1 MQTIKFTFFILLT
14 LILLKPADMFGQTTI
29 YSEDFEDANDVIGTS
44 GIFGSTYNDPT
55 DNNWSIVKVGSPGL
69 ANSSDYCGVVTGKY
83 LEWKDI
89 NGNASNRLDWYS
101 KLVSVSASDISI
113 SIDWVMNGASAAP
126 NANFYFYYRIDGGSW
141 VNFFTKTN
149 QSALASGTAT
159 VNSLSCSSSIEL
171 KVEGWTGDASGAYE
185 RIDNILIQGTVSSC
199 TPPTTPPTS
208 LSIDDYSSYSVDLSW
223 TNNSGDSVIVV
234 ARKTIDSGVSPV
246 SGIIYYANPVFGLGQ
261 EIGSGGSSNY
271 VVFYGTGTSTSITGL
286 TSGISYSFDVYAADG
301 DCFNTTALTGSQLLP
316 CPSSS
321 DPVKPIPSQFRTCG
335 SDSGTEISNDG
346 TLSFDVEISGLATP
360 LDVDVNGLRQIKIYL
375 KNGSGEDLSLY
386 SCTLTSPGAK
396 ATVSLFASGTFD
408 SNTDAVQVTLRESSR
423 LNPPGSSA
431 IKPYDIGLYRITTAG
446 DFTSNFDGLANP
458 NGTWTVT
465 FSESAGSTLDDI
477 QLDYIELEFGP
488 AFAET
493 DISTFGNNCDN
504 AYELVL
510 GTYISSNSNADSNDG
525 NQPTKHVTCG
535 DGISGCGCWN
545 ASYNEAQYLK
555 FTATS
560 TYFSMS
566 ISGIQA
572 SSGDI
577 QVIVV
582 EGNPT
587 PCSGS
592 GNWTVVTCPE
602 SSFESTPNTLDGRS
616 HTGNGSIENFDLSM
630 DNAVI
635 GNTYYI
641 IIDGNASATADYY
654 IHVTDGVA
662 SELTLP
668 VTLVRF
674 ASEQSDNG
682 IDIFWETASEINNDY
697 FVLERSLNAIDFE
710 RIAVISGAG
719 NSNSN
724 KIYSYFDHNHYDAH
738 VYYRLK
744 QVDFDGQFSYSNVI
758 SVRSDMFLSST
769 EIKSWYDDFDGAFY
783 FDISSLQ
790 NEELDIDVFNSLAIK
805 SIGFKFNA
813 LEQSNSLLKIP
824 VNGLKPGIYYYRI
837 IGGNNT
843 YSGKIIKTN

>member
-1 MQTIKFTFFILLT
+1 MQTIKLTIYILLA
-14 LILLKPADMFGQTTI
+14 IFISMSADMFGQTDVCLYDLTEKEIEGGIVATQTYSFEVQSSGNISAGSMIVEFDTYHPRREQFSAVITHPNGTTSVTI
-29 YSEDFEDANDVIGTS
+29 ADLVNS
-44 GIFGSTYNDPT
+44 GDLGNSSGSGY
-55 DNNWSIVKVGSPGL
+55 GSPAKYTVFDGGT
-69 ANSSDYCGVVTGKY
+69 NSWDSGSDDLPGEYSPQGSFSDFDGMS
-83 LEWKDI
+83 I
-89 NGNASNRLDWYS
+89 NGTWTISFTDKDGAFDNRGYIRNVYLKFNYE
-101 KLVSVSASDISI
+101 
-113 SIDWVMNGASAAP
+113 N
-126 NANFYFYYRIDGGSW
+126 
-141 VNFFTKTN
+141 
-149 QSALASGTAT
+149 
-159 VNSLSCSSSIEL
+159 SCSAPA
-171 KVEGWTGDASGAYE
+171 TAPSG
-185 RIDNILIQGTVSSC
+185 
-199 TPPTTPPTS
+199 
-208 LSIDDYSSYSVDLSW
+208 LSITNVYSYQVDLSW
-223 TNNSGDSVIVV
+223 TNNSGDNVVVV
-234 ARKTIDSGVSPV
+234 ARKSSNDAIIPESGVTYTAS
-246 SGIIYYANPVFGLGQ
+246 SIFADGQ
-261 EIGSGGSSNY
+261 ELRTLDNDCDYSGNFVVYKGSGNS
-271 VVFYGTGTSTSITGL
+271 VSITGL

-346 TLSFDVEISGLATP
+346 TLSFDIEISGLATP
-360 LDVDVNGLRQIKIYL
+360 LDVDVNGLTQVKIFL

-396 ATVSLFASGTFD
+396 ATVSLFSSGTFD

-423 LNPPGSSA
+423 LNPPSSLA

-488 AFAET
+488 AFSET

-510 GTYISSNSNADSNDG
+510 GTYISSNSNADTDDG

-566 ISGIQA
+566 VSGIQA

-616 HTGNGSIENFDLSM
+616 HTGNGSTENFDLSM

-641 IIDGNASATADYY
+641 IIDGNQSATANYY

-674 ASEQSDNG
+674 ASEQSDKG

-724 KIYSYFDHNHYDAH
+724 KIYSYFDHNHYDGH

-758 SVRSDMFLSST
+758 SVRNDMFLSSN

-790 NEELDIDVFNSLAIK
+790 NEELSIDVFNSLAIK
-805 SIGFKFNA
+805 SISLKFNT

-837 IGGNNT
+837 FGGINS